1 MRCVACLICFV
12 LGWRDSTLYE
22 AISEKPL
29 VMMVSCQCLGPSGWA
44 SHRRFYSCSPLPA
57 LRDGCHYQPPIKDSQ
72 RHIDLAYEGLQGLL
86 LSKTA
91 AHAAEFLCRHARHST
106 TSTHPEAV
114 IRFSQSSQRLVAKAT
129 QNLSGRFSMI
139 CSCDDFWEPCRQQVS
154 AKNRSVFSQNM
165 PSSEHFSSFTL
176 PHTLMQTTSSPVS
189 STNVIPSVL
198 SISLF
203 VQESTCAQT

>member
-12 LGWRDSTLYE
+12 LGWRNSTLYE

-139 CSCDDFWEPCRQQVS
+139 YVL
-154 AKNRSVFSQNM
+154 A
-165 PSSEHFSSFTL
+165 
-176 PHTLMQTTSSPVS
+176 TTSGNLAVSRFQRRIAPSFRKTCRAVSTSPA
-189 STNVIPSVL
+189 L
-198 SISLF
+198 LF
-203 VQESTCAQT
+203 PIH